1 MTFATQAS
9 ADEKMRPLSEVIE
22 QEQSN
27 HIFNYVFQ
35 RCSALMMEMAQ
46 RAERSES
53 RDGSE
58 ELIQFMTQGYEK
70 FATMSANLISAI
82 KERPQDQMTKSFNET
97 LDVILKLHKKYF
109 NSMEDHYVL
118 TGNSLS
124 DEVQEDLT
132 ICVQTFK
139 QINN

>member
-9 ADEKMRPLSEVIE
+9 AEEKMRPLSEVVE

-35 RCSALMMEMAQ
+35 RCSALMMEMAH
-46 RAERSES
+46 RTERGES

-82 KERPQDQMTKSFNET
+82 KERPQDQMSKSFNET
-97 LDVILKLHKKYF
+97 LDVILKLHKMYF
-109 NSMEDHYVL
+109 KTMEDHYVL
-118 TGNSLS
+118 TEIHFLMK
-124 DEVQEDLT
+124 
-132 ICVQTFK
+132 FK
-139 QINN
+139 KI